1 MDVEA
6 WFDGAGESLA
16 ADATVG
22 AVVTLALSFLPF
34 SSIAGGAVAAH
45 RRESGPLAGLGV
57 GALAG
62 VFAAVPLAVLFVPAV
77 GVAVWLGF
85 GVAPSSPA
93 FGPFLVIVA
102 GLFLC
107 YTVGL
112 SAVGGLLGAWTSANT
127 DWGLDP
133 VEWW

>member
-1 MDVEA
+1 MDVES
-6 WFDGAGESLA
+6 WYDGAGDSLA

-34 SSIAGGAVAAH
+34 SSVAGGAVAAH
-45 RRESGPLAGLGV
+45 RRDASYAAGFGV

-62 VFAAVPLAVLFVPAV
+62 VVAAVPLAVLFVPAV

-85 GVAPSSPA
+85 GVAPSAPA
-93 FGPFLVIVA
+93 FDLFLAIVA
-102 GLFLC
+102 ALFLA

-127 DWGLDP
+127 DWDLDP
-133 VEWW
+133 VDWW

>member
-1 MDVEA
+1 MDVESWLDA
-6 WFDGAGESLA
+6 AGDSLA

-34 SSIAGGAVAAH
+34 SSVAGGAVAAH
-45 RRESGPLAGLGV
+45 RRRSRYLAGAGA

-62 VFAAVPLAVLFVPAV
+62 VVAAIPLAVLFVPAV
-77 GVAVWLGF
+77 AVAVWLGF

-93 FGPFLVIVA
+93 FEPFLAIVA
-102 GLFLC
+102 VLFLG

-112 SAVGGLLGAWTSANT
+112 STLGGLLGAWTSANT

-133 VEWW
+133 VDWW